1 MPLPSE
7 FCPPVPKHS
16 SELYNRRIREINPK
30 EARKHLIQQ
39 GGLLRLTGALSPA
52 SSEKPPLLTD
62 ITLLFVTLA
71 IKKNKKQR
79 LSDWSPCDFSVMS
92 AASERQIAA
101 TCENCQKIY
110 FSILI
115 NLIIN
120 EINLGVPEAVT
131 TVPKQQGQ
139 SRHGQLACPSAT
151 DKIISEK

>member
-7 FCPPVPKHS
+7 FCLSPFPKHS
-16 SELYNRRIREINPK
+16 SELFNRRIREINPK
-30 EARKHLIQQ
+30 EARKHLIQH

-71 IKKNKKQR
+71 IKKQR
-79 LSDWSPCDFSVMS
+79 LSDWSPCDFSLIS
-92 AASERQIAA
+92 AASEWQIAA

-110 FSILI
+110 FSIFI
-115 NLIIN
+115 DLIIN
-120 EINLGVPEAVT
+120 EINLGVPDAVM

-139 SRHGQLACPSAT
+139 SRHDQLACPSAT

>member
-71 IKKNKKQR
+71 IKTKNK
-79 LSDWSPCDFSVMS
+79 D
-92 AASERQIAA
+92 
-101 TCENCQKIY
+101 
-110 FSILI
+110 
-115 NLIIN
+115 
-120 EINLGVPEAVT
+120 
-131 TVPKQQGQ
+131 
-139 SRHGQLACPSAT
+139 CPTGALV
-151 DKIISEK
+151 IFL

>member
-1 MPLPSE
+1 M
-7 FCPPVPKHS
+7 
-16 SELYNRRIREINPK
+16 
-30 EARKHLIQQ
+30 
-39 GGLLRLTGALSPA
+39 RLTGALSPA

-71 IKKNKKQR
+71 IKNKKQR
-79 LSDWSPCDFSVMS
+79 LSDWSPCDFSLIS

-101 TCENCQKIY
+101 TRENCQKIY

-115 NLIIN
+115 DLIIN
-120 EINLGVPEAVT
+120 EINLGALEAVT

-139 SRHGQLACPSAT
+139 SRHAQLACPSAT